1 MPKLAIY
8 NSKGKEVGS
17 VSVDDTFASK
27 KVNKGVLYQVIKHYL
42 AAKHHGTHKTKNRSE
57 VSGGGKKPWR
67 QKGTGRARAG
77 SIRSP
82 LWRGGGTIFGPVV
95 RSYSYTVPQKAKRL
109 ALMEAIKAKIQD
121 KDVIIFDKI
130 TIEKPK
136 TKDVVAVIK
145 SLKIDKKCLMIQESF
160 DANIRLAARN
170 IRDLSIMSRK
180 DVNALDILRHVKL
193 VVSEEAFSN
202 LLKGNKPR

>member
-67 QKGTGRARAG
+67 QKGTGRARVG

-202 LLKGNKPR
+202 LLKGKMA

>member
-1 MPKLAIY
+1 MPKIAIY

-17 VSVDDTFASK
+17 VSVDDAFASE

-42 AAKHHGTHKTKNRSE
+42 AAKHHGTHKAKNRGE
-57 VSGGGKKPWR
+57 VSGSGKKPWR
-67 QKGTGRARAG
+67 QKGTGRARVG

-82 LWRGGGTIFGPVV
+82 LWRGGGVIFGPVV

-109 ALMEAIKAKIQD
+109 ALMEAIKTKIQD

-130 TIEKPK
+130 TLEKPK
-136 TKDVVAVIK
+136 TKDVTAIIK

-160 DANIRLAARN
+160 DANMKLAARN
-170 IRDLSIMSRK
+170 IGDLSIMSRK
-180 DVNALDILRHVKL
+180 DVNALDILRHVKMA
-193 VVSEEAFSN
+193 VSEEAFSN
-202 LLKGNKPR
+202 LLKGNK